1 MNTKIN
7 RPYRIVYMG
16 TPDFAVRPMSAL
28 CESEDVVLVITQ
40 PDRRAGRGR
49 KLSESPVK
57 EEAVRRGIP
66 TLQPQR
72 IGDSEAIGA
81 LREISFDLIVVA
93 AFGQILPEEILQ
105 IPPLGCIN
113 IHASLLPKYRGASPI
128 ATAIIRG
135 EKVTGVTTMM
145 MNRGLDMGEILLQ
158 KSLDISDEETAGELS
173 ERLSFLGESV
183 ILETIK
189 ELREGRLQRRPQ
201 SGSEATYAPL
211 LTKRQ
216 GEINWDQDPVQ
227 IRNFVRG
234 MDPWPGAYTLFQ
246 GEPLKVWRVTPQS
259 EPHDPGKVLSVR
271 DRLIVGVKGGSVVID
286 ELQFP
291 GKKRVSGPDFLR
303 GRHNIKEGIIL
314 GR

>member
-57 EEAVRRGIP
+57 KEAVRRGIP
-66 TLQPQR
+66 ILQPQR
-72 IGDSEAIGA
+72 IEEPEAIGV

-135 EKVTGVTTMM
+135 EKITGVTTMM
-145 MNRGLDMGEILLQ
+145 MNRALDTGEILLQ
-158 KSLDISDEETAGELS
+158 KSLDISDEETSGELS

-201 SGSEATYAPL
+201 SDSEATNAHL
-211 LTKRQ
+211 LTKRH
-216 GEINWDQDPVQ
+216 GEIDWDQDPVQ

-259 EPHDPGKVLSVR
+259 DPYDPGKVLSVG
-271 DRLIVGVKGGSVVID
+271 DRLVVGVKGGSVVID
-286 ELQFP
+286 ELQLP

-303 GRHNIKEGIIL
+303 GRHNIKEGMIL
-314 GR
+314 GK